1 MNRLRTPTTI
11 KRLLELSERGP
22 CCLYN
27 PHQSP
32 SNANGKHA
40 YHNISSPA
48 TLELQPGAMTH
59 TALDRCGS
67 PLRESVSGAC
77 RPVAASRRWTGRRA
91 APAIRALA
99 ARVGARRGGLPCGA
113 AGRHALGTPG
123 GARSPAREP
132 VQHRRTRGPCRPI
145 DLPAFGRRRR
155 RSLPPSRAARTT
167 GAVEPFELTAGG
179 CGPAAGHRPSHRR

>member
-11 KRLLELSERGP
+11 RRLLELSARGP

-77 RPVAASRRWTGRRA
+77 RPVKSQPHAAGPGA

-132 VQHRRTRGPCRPI
+132 VQHRRTADARPVLG
-145 DLPAFGRRRR
+145 DRSAGFRTAAAAAQPP
-155 RSLPPSRAARTT
+155 SLPGRADNRCSRA
-167 GAVEPFELTAGG
+167 V
-179 CGPAAGHRPSHRR
+179 